1 MENVKLLFQIYFR
14 PAHSMSEILDK
25 GSFVFAAAAVLIVS
39 FAFYATVNSKLNTS
53 YAIPQFYDFYNPV
66 FADADEYTPEMEA
79 AYKKAETA
87 YKQAL
92 VQRPKIP
99 VIGDAFFTFFSFG
112 SYFFLPLLTLSFF
125 YVPALILLMSI
136 FGGAGNFGVVLRR
149 DCSALAVC
157 TLVAWAAAHLPF
169 AFLGIL
175 LFSVQVSPAIYFGF
189 WLASSLLFG
198 VFMIFALRTVF
209 GANYGTAVL
218 IVAAAWLAISLGNF
232 IFGFVSLWL
241 FSPFLFI
248 TLVFAVLYFG
258 GFLGGE
264 VRGLG
269 DSFRQRQNFKR
280 FLHNATVNPND
291 ADAHVQLGLIY
302 LQRRQDAQAQTH
314 FEQAFAIDA
323 EEIDANFEL
332 GKLARKRGDLQKALD
347 HFSTVIS
354 QNDKYALSEI
364 WREIGAT
371 YLEAEMF
378 NEAKDA
384 LEKFVERRPVDPE
397 GLYYLGKV
405 YQAQNEPERAR
416 EMFEQAIE
424 SARSSPAFRRR
435 QLRYWSNLAEKE
447 L

>member
-1 MENVKLLFQIYFR
+1 MENIKLLFQIYFR

-39 FAFYATVNSKLNTS
+39 FAFSATVNSKLNKS
-53 YAIPQFYDFYNPV
+53 YAIPQFNEFYNPV
-66 FADADEYTPEMEA
+66 FGDEFTPEMEA
-79 AYKKAETA
+79 AYRKAEA
-87 YKQAL
+87 DYKQAL
-92 VQRPKIP
+92 AQRLKIP
-99 VIGDAFFTFFSFG
+99 VIGDAFFTFFSFS
-112 SYFFLPLLTLSFF
+112 SYFFLPLLTLCVF
-125 YVPALILLMSI
+125 YIPAVILLMSI
-136 FGGAGNFGVVLRR
+136 FGGAGNFSVVLRR
-149 DCSALAVC
+149 DYSALAVC
-157 TLVAWAAAHLPF
+157 TLTAWAAAHLPF

-175 LFSVQVSPAIYFGF
+175 LFSVQLSPVIYFIF
-189 WLASSLLFG
+189 WVLSSVLFG

-209 GANYGTAVL
+209 GANDAAAVL
-218 IVAAAWLAISLGNF
+218 IVAFAWLAISLGNF
-232 IFGFVSLWL
+232 IFGFVSTRL

-248 TLVFAVLYFG
+248 AAVFAIFFFRGILS
-258 GFLGGE
+258 GE

-302 LQRRQDAQAQTH
+302 LQRRQDAQAQAH
-314 FEQAFAIDA
+314 FEKAFAIDA

-332 GKLARKRGDLQKALD
+332 GKLARKRSDLQKALD
-347 HFSTVIS
+347 YFSTVVS
-354 QNDKYALSEI
+354 QNDKHALSEV

-378 NEAKDA
+378 AEAKDA
-384 LEKFVERRPVDPE
+384 LEKFVERRPVDSE
-397 GLYYLGKV
+397 GLYHLGKV
-405 YQAQNEPERAR
+405 YKAQNEPERAR

-424 SARSSPAFRRR
+424 SARNSPDFRRR
-435 QLRYWSNLAEKE
+435 QLRYWSNLAKKE